1 VTASDSSSS
10 AASPAD
16 GGGAAVPPARD
27 TLEVPPAEAARGR
40 LRVELPGSGLLPPIP
55 DALLRGE
62 DRDLLA
68 PMRFL
73 APGADLPARPAAA
86 APPDRA
92 ALAAG
97 LADANRA
104 YGHPRADELAEKL
117 ARPGTRVVV
126 AGQQPGL
133 LGGPLYTFSKL
144 LAVSRWAAALE
155 AAGEEAVGVFW
166 VATEDHDF
174 GEVARATVLAPGGP
188 VEVDLGED
196 AEPLAPVGAR
206 SLGPEVER
214 VLAELREA
222 MPGDRYGEW
231 LDRVAAWY
239 RPDARFGEAFCR
251 LMAEM
256 AGARCP
262 LLLDAMLPAVKAA
275 ERPWLA
281 RLVEAREEVEAALAR
296 ADAAVE
302 ERGHPLQVHPQRGVS
317 PLFLHFY
324 AKRGD
329 AERDD
334 AERGGGER
342 RRIGWADADRFEL
355 RGGEG
360 GPRPVG
366 ELLETIADNPVAV
379 SPGVLARPV
388 VQDAILGTD
397 LMLLGPGEL
406 SYLPQV
412 APLYEV
418 LGVAAPHVAL
428 RPQVLVVE
436 SHQVDK
442 LDEVGLTL
450 AQLLAPRE
458 ALERVLAAGADGDF
472 TAGPRER
479 LAEVLAGLEAP
490 ALALDPN
497 LERPLEKTRDQAL
510 RAFDAFA
517 GKVRASAARRDE
529 VRSGRVEKLRE
540 TVLPGGKLQ
549 ERVVASAHY
558 PGKYGAGGFTEAV
571 WEQMELDGAVL
582 QVVTP

>member
-1 VTASDSSSS
+1 MTAHDSSSS

-16 GGGAAVPPARD
+16 GGGAAAPASAAAAALAVR
-27 TLEVPPAEAARGR
+27 PAEVARGR

-55 DALLRGE
+55 DAFLRGE

-68 PMRFL
+68 PMSFL
-73 APGADLPARPAAA
+73 APGDALPPRPASAA
-86 APPDRA
+86 APDRA

-144 LAVSRWAAALE
+144 LAVARWAAALE
-155 AAGEEAVGVFW
+155 EAGEEAVGVFW

-174 GEVARATVLAPGGP
+174 QEVARATVLAPDGP
-188 VEVDLGED
+188 VEVDLGPD
-196 AEPLAPVGAR
+196 PEPLAPVGAR
-206 SLGPEVER
+206 TLGPEVER
-214 VLAELREA
+214 ALAELRRA
-222 MPGDRYGEW
+222 MPGDRYAEW

-251 LMAEM
+251 LMAHL
-256 AGARCP
+256 AGERCP
-262 LLLDAMLPAVKAA
+262 LLLDAMLPAVKTA
-275 ERPWLA
+275 EQPWLV
-281 RLVEAREEVEAALAR
+281 RIVERRDEVEAAFAR
-296 ADAAVE
+296 ADAAVGR
-302 ERGHPLQVHPQRGVS
+302 RGHPLQVHPQRGVS
-317 PLFLHFY
+317 PLFLHS
-324 AKRGD
+324 R
-329 AERDD
+329 
-334 AERGGGER
+334 GER
-342 RRIGWADADRFEL
+342 RRIAWAGGDRFEL

-360 GPRPVG
+360 APRPVG
-366 ELLETIADNPVAV
+366 ELLETIAENPVAV

-406 SYLPQV
+406 SYLPQA

-418 LGVAAPHVAL
+418 LGAAAPHVAL

-436 SHQVDK
+436 SHEVDK
-442 LDEVGLTL
+442 LDEADLTL

-458 ALERVLAAGADGDF
+458 DLERVLAAGADGDF
-472 TAGPRER
+472 TAAPRER
-479 LAEVLAGLEAP
+479 LEEVLAGLEEP

-497 LERPLEKTRDQAL
+497 LERPLEKTRDQVL

-517 GKVRASAARRDE
+517 GKVRSSAARRDE
-529 VRSGRVEKLRE
+529 VRAGRVAKLRE
-540 TVLPGGKLQ
+540 TVLPGGRLQ

-558 PGKYGAGGFTEAV
+558 PGKYGAERFTASV

>member
-1 VTASDSSSS
+1 MA
-10 AASPAD
+10 PAEH
-16 GGGAAVPPARD
+16 
-27 TLEVPPAEAARGR
+27 TLDVRPAEAARGR

-55 DALLRGE
+55 DAFLRGE

-68 PMRFL
+68 PMRL
-73 APGADLPARPAAA
+73 LTPGDALPARPASAA
-86 APPDRA
+86 APDRT

-144 LAVSRWAAALE
+144 LAVARWAAALE
-155 AAGEEAVGVFW
+155 EAGEEAVGVFW

-174 GEVARATVLAPGGP
+174 AEVARATVLAPGGP

-196 AEPLAPVGAR
+196 PEPLAPVGTR
-206 SLGPEVER
+206 TLGPEVER
-214 VLAELREA
+214 ALAELREA
-222 MPGDRYGEW
+222 MPGDRYAGW
-231 LDRVAAWY
+231 LDRIAAWY

-251 LMAEM
+251 LMAHL
-256 AGARCP
+256 AGGRCP
-262 LLLDAMLPAVKAA
+262 LLLDAMLPAVKTA
-275 ERPWLA
+275 EQPWLV
-281 RLVEAREEVEAALAR
+281 RLVDARDEVEAAFAR

-302 ERGHPLQVHPQRGVS
+302 GRGHPLQVHPQRGIS
-317 PLFLHFY
+317 PLFLHS
-324 AKRGD
+324 R
-329 AERDD
+329 
-334 AERGGGER
+334 GER
-342 RRIGWADADRFEL
+342 RRVAWADGERFEL

-360 GPRPVG
+360 APRPVG

-412 APLYEV
+412 APLYDV

-436 SHQVDK
+436 SHQVAK
-442 LDEVGLTL
+442 LEEVDLTL

-458 ALERVLAAGADGDF
+458 ALERALAEGSDGDF
-472 TAGPRER
+472 TAGARAR
-479 LAEVLAGLEAP
+479 LEEVLAGLERP

-497 LERPLEKTRDQAL
+497 LERPLEKTREQVL
-510 RAFDAFA
+510 RALDAFA
-517 GKVRASAARRDE
+517 GKVRASAARHDE
-529 VRSGRVEKLRE
+529 VRVGRVEKLRE

-558 PGKYGAGGFTEAV
+558 PGKYGAEAFTDTV